1 MERGL
6 LRLSSVRKNL
16 SKTGLLTLFWV
27 TRLILFLMFSRLP
40 FTFLFLFVIIFGTL
54 FSVSSSHWLGVWA
67 GLEVNLIGFLPILL
81 YQKRISERESAV
93 KYFIIQALG
102 SRLLIFG
109 SLVASSASFTWD
121 PSLSSSWLSV
131 MILLTGL
138 LTKIGLFPFHF
149 WLPSVIAGLPWLSC
163 IILATWQKVAPL
175 FLVTTVLA
183 VTDTYSIILL
193 ACVLA
198 AGSSLIGGL
207 GGINQTQIRAIL
219 AYSSIGH
226 LGWIIFASSHSSS
239 SIKLYFLIYILISL
253 TIFLAIWSLNA
264 ANAKRLARLMPAHLI
279 SLFSVMVMLMSLA
292 GLPPLLGF
300 ISKWVVLLATRI
312 SSLFPLLGLLI
323 LGSVIS
329 LFYYLR
335 LYFSIFLRGSRNFFI
350 LTPNSERFSLTVCL
364 GLLFNLT
371 AGLCLIFLNFLKRI
385 YALIIFDKP

>member
-1 MERGL
+1 MKRGL
-6 LRLSSVRKNL
+6 FRLSSVRKNL

-27 TRLILFLMFSRLP
+27 IRLILFLMFSRLP

-81 YQKRISERESAV
+81 YQKRISESESAV
-93 KYFIIQALG
+93 KYFIVQALG
-102 SRLLIFG
+102 SSLLVFG
-109 SLVASSASFTWD
+109 SLVRSSTSFTWD
-121 PSLSSSWLSV
+121 PSLASSWLSV
-131 MILLTGL
+131 IVIVSGL

-149 WLPSVIAGLPWLSC
+149 WLPGVIAGLPWLSC
-163 IILATWQKVAPL
+163 IVLATWQKVAPL
-175 FLVTTVLA
+175 FLVTTILD
-183 VTDTYSIILL
+183 VTDAYSITLL
-193 ACVLA
+193 ACILA

-207 GGINQTQIRAIL
+207 GGINQTQVRAIL

-239 SIKLYFLIYILISL
+239 GMKLYFLIYVLISF
-253 TIFLAIWSLNA
+253 TVFLAMWTLNA
-264 ANAKRLARLMPAHLI
+264 ANAKRLARLIGSHSMT
-279 SLFSVMVMLMSLA
+279 LFSIMVMLISLA

-300 ISKWVVLLATRI
+300 ISKWIVLLSATL

-323 LGSVIS
+323 LGSVMS

-335 LYFSIFLRGSRNFFI
+335 LYFSIFLGGSRSN
-350 LTPNSERFSLTVCL
+350 LLLRSGPHGLSLIVSF

-385 YALIIFDKP
+385 